1 MVILYCHIELNDN
14 LKGDKM
20 NSFKAAVPAMTA
32 IAIAASSKIRAL
44 SEDLAALYK
53 EGSRTDGYVNPEIF
67 SYDDCDFNLIDMIDA
82 ISEAE
87 YNAQMAPEMAK
98 AIEVLQ
104 SVKEKINKQENAF
117 TVKKGDINKKIA
129 KVLHKARIDFGYFID
144 FDNLFRIKFNVKRLN
159 ENQRQSLI
167 EVMSENGFEAIELRD
182 SVDQM
187 LFAGVVEDQE
197 KHSKLNR
204 FIFEMLKEKVTSDRN
219 FTGCIGCEKLHERN
233 LISYLS

>member
-1 MVILYCHIELNDN
+1 MMILYCHIELNDN
-14 LKGDKM
+14 IKGEKM
-20 NSFKAAVPAMTA
+20 NSFKVAVPAMTA
-32 IAIAASSKIRAL
+32 IAVAAASKISAL
-44 SEDLAALYK
+44 NEELAAIYK
-53 EGSRTDGYVNPEIF
+53 DSSITEGFVNPEIF
-67 SYDDCDFNLIDMIDA
+67 SYSDCDLDLINMIDA

-98 AIEVLQ
+98 AIKILQ
-104 SVKEKINKQENAF
+104 SVKAKINEQENAF
-117 TVKKGDINKKIA
+117 TVKKDDINKKIA
-129 KVLHKARIDFGYFID
+129 KVLQKARIDFGTMID

-182 SVDQM
+182 GLDQM

>member
-14 LKGDKM
+14 LKGEKM
-20 NSFKAAVPAMTA
+20 NSFKIAVPAMTA
-32 IAIAASSKIRAL
+32 IAVAAASKISAL
-44 SEDLAALYK
+44 NEELTALYK
-53 EGSRTDGYVNPEIF
+53 DGSITDGYVNPDIF
-67 SYDDCDFNLIDMIDA
+67 SYSDCDLNLINMIDA

-87 YNAQMAPEMAK
+87 YNADMAPEMAK
-98 AIEVLQ
+98 AIEILQ
-104 SVKEKINKQENAF
+104 SVKEKINAQENAF
-117 TVKKGDINKKIA
+117 TVKKDDINKKVA
-129 KVLHKARIDFGYFID
+129 KILQKARIDFGTVID
-144 FDNLFRIKFNVKRLN
+144 FDNLIRVKMNVKRLS
-159 ENQRQSLI
+159 EEQRKSLV

-182 SVDQM
+182 SLDQM

-197 KHSKLNR
+197 KHPKLNR

>member
-14 LKGDKM
+14 LKGEKM
-20 NSFKAAVPAMTA
+20 NSFKIAVPAMTA
-32 IAIAASSKIRAL
+32 IAVAAASKISAL
-44 SEDLAALYK
+44 NEELTALYK
-53 EGSRTDGYVNPEIF
+53 DGSITDGYVNPDIF
-67 SYDDCDFNLIDMIDA
+67 SYSDCDLNLINMIDA

-87 YNAQMAPEMAK
+87 YNAQMAPEMAQ
-98 AIEVLQ
+98 AIEILQ
-104 SVKEKINKQENAF
+104 SVKEKINTQENAF
-117 TVKKGDINKKIA
+117 TVKRDDINKKVA
-129 KVLHKARIDFGYFID
+129 KILQKARIDFGTVID
-144 FDNLFRIKFNVKRLN
+144 FDNLIRVKMNVKRLS
-159 ENQRQSLI
+159 EDQRKSLI

-182 SVDQM
+182 SLDQM

-197 KHSKLNR
+197 KHPKLNR

>member
-14 LKGDKM
+14 LKGEKM
-20 NSFKAAVPAMTA
+20 NSFKIAVPAMTA
-32 IAIAASSKIRAL
+32 IAVAAASKISAL
-44 SEDLAALYK
+44 NEELTALYK
-53 EGSRTDGYVNPEIF
+53 DGSITDGYVNPDIF
-67 SYDDCDFNLIDMIDA
+67 SYSDCDLNLINMIDA

-87 YNAQMAPEMAK
+87 YNAQMAPEMAQ
-98 AIEVLQ
+98 AIKILQ
-104 SVKEKINKQENAF
+104 SVKEKINAQENAF
-117 TVKKGDINKKIA
+117 TVKRDDINKKIA
-129 KVLHKARIDFGYFID
+129 KVLQKARIDFGTMID

-182 SVDQM
+182 SLDQM

>member
-1 MVILYCHIELNDN
+1 
-14 LKGDKM
+14 M
-20 NSFKAAVPAMTA
+20 NSFKVAVPAMTA
-32 IAIAASSKIRAL
+32 IAVAAASKISAL
-44 SEDLAALYK
+44 NEELTALYK
-53 EGSRTDGYVNPEIF
+53 DGSITDGYVNPDIF
-67 SYDDCDFNLIDMIDA
+67 SYSDCDLNLINMIDA

-87 YNAQMAPEMAK
+87 YNAQMAPEMAQ
-98 AIEVLQ
+98 AIKILQ
-104 SVKEKINKQENAF
+104 SVKEKINAQENAF
-117 TVKKGDINKKIA
+117 TVKRDDINKKIA
-129 KVLHKARIDFGYFID
+129 KVLQKARIDFGTMID

-182 SVDQM
+182 SLDQM

-197 KHSKLNR
+197 KHPKLNR

>member
-14 LKGDKM
+14 LKGEKM
-20 NSFKAAVPAMTA
+20 NSFKIAVPAMTA
-32 IAIAASSKIRAL
+32 IAVAAASKISAL
-44 SEDLAALYK
+44 NEELTALYK
-53 EGSRTDGYVNPEIF
+53 DGSITDGYVNPDIF
-67 SYDDCDFNLIDMIDA
+67 SYSDCDLNLINMIDA

-87 YNAQMAPEMAK
+87 YNAQMAPEMAQ
-98 AIEVLQ
+98 AIEILQ
-104 SVKEKINKQENAF
+104 SVKEKINAQENAF
-117 TVKKGDINKKIA
+117 TVKRDDINKKIA
-129 KVLHKARIDFGYFID
+129 KVLQKARIDFGTMID

-182 SVDQM
+182 SLDQM

>member
-14 LKGDKM
+14 LKGEKM
-20 NSFKAAVPAMTA
+20 NSFKIAVPAMTA
-32 IAIAASSKIRAL
+32 IAVAAASKISAL
-44 SEDLAALYK
+44 NEELTALYK
-53 EGSRTDGYVNPEIF
+53 DGSITDGYVNPDIF
-67 SYDDCDFNLIDMIDA
+67 SYSDCDLNLINMIDA

-87 YNAQMAPEMAK
+87 YNAQMAPEMAQ
-98 AIEVLQ
+98 AIKILQ
-104 SVKEKINKQENAF
+104 SVKEKINAQENAF
-117 TVKKGDINKKIA
+117 TVKRDDINKKVA
-129 KVLHKARIDFGYFID
+129 KILQKARIDFGTVID
-144 FDNLFRIKFNVKRLN
+144 FDNLIRVKMNVKRLS
-159 ENQRQSLI
+159 EDQRKSLI

-182 SVDQM
+182 SLDQM

-197 KHSKLNR
+197 KHPKLNR

>member
-14 LKGDKM
+14 LKGEKM
-20 NSFKAAVPAMTA
+20 NSFKIAVPAMTA
-32 IAIAASSKIRAL
+32 IAVAAASKISAL
-44 SEDLAALYK
+44 NEELTALYK
-53 EGSRTDGYVNPEIF
+53 DGSITDGYVNPEIF
-67 SYDDCDFNLIDMIDA
+67 SYSDCDLDLINMIDA

-98 AIEVLQ
+98 AIEILQ
-104 SVKEKINKQENAF
+104 SVKEKIDAQENAF

-129 KVLHKARIDFGYFID
+129 KVLQKARIDFGTMID
-144 FDNLFRIKFNVKRLN
+144 FDNLFRIKMNVKRLD

-182 SVDQM
+182 SLDQM

-219 FTGCIGCEKLHERN
+219 FTGYIGCEKLHERD